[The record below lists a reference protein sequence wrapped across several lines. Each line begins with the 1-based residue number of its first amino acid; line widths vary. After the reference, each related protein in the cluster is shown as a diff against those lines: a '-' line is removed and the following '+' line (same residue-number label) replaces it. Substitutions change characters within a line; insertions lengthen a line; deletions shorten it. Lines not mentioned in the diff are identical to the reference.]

1 MEIAINSLLIFLL
14 LVFPGIIF
22 RRFYY
27 VGEFSKQFNSANWL
41 NSFYISI
48 VPGIIIQV
56 LTLLFFLSFVFKT
69 TYENPVVCFVNVFYL
84 SLQNN
89 NIPDFL
95 FSLTFLK
102 YLGIYFL
109 LMILFS
115 AILAQICWI
124 IVRKFNLDI
133 KFKPLRFS
141 NYWHYYF
148 SGEIIQTKSFKS
160 IRDMN
165 SGGKVIL
172 SEADVLI
179 DLGNG
184 ENKLYKGIVAQY
196 TICKNSGDL
205 KNIYLTQARRFKRT
219 PNGVNLIEIPGDI
232 LILPYEKILNINLKY
247 VYHRGSNSLIK
258 VISAILILLSLVVL
272 MLNPFEILLNNVS
285 DYGGIIGRI
294 YLFFGW
300 VFIIQFFQNLLLLI
314 KFKRVNKTL
323 IGVGTDEL
331 LKHNLKIKEAKNVLM
346 GSFIMFFL
354 ISIIIYN
361 FFM

>member
-1 MEIAINSLLIFLL
+1 MEIAINSLLIFVL

-48 VPGIIIQV
+48 VPGILIQV
-56 LTLLFFLSFVFKT
+56 LTLVFFLSFVFKI
-69 TYENPVVCFVNVFYL
+69 TYENPIVCYVNVFYK
-84 SLQNN
+84 SLQSNV
-89 NIPDFL
+89 IPDFL
-95 FSLTFLK
+95 FSISFLK

-165 SGGKVIL
+165 NGAKVIL

-184 ENKLYKGIVAQY
+184 DNKLYKGIVAQY
-196 TICKNSGDL
+196 TICKDSGDL
-205 KNIYLTQARRFKRT
+205 KNIYLTQARRYKRT
-219 PNGVNLIEIPGDI
+219 DIGVELIDIPGDI

-247 VYHRGSNSLIK
+247 VYHRSSNSILKIF
-258 VISAILILLSLVVL
+258 SAILILSSLVVL
-272 MLNPFEILLNNVS
+272 MLNPFEVLLNNVS
-285 DYGGIIGRI
+285 VYGGIIGRV

-300 VFIIQFFQNLLLLI
+300 VFIIQFFQNLFLII
-314 KFKRVNKTL
+314 KFKKLKKYYIKFNPEK
-323 IGVGTDEL
+323 L
-331 LKHNLKIKEAKNVLM
+331 LDVNLKIKETKNILL
-346 GSFIMFFL
+346 GSFFF
-354 ISIIIYN
+354 ISTISFIIYK